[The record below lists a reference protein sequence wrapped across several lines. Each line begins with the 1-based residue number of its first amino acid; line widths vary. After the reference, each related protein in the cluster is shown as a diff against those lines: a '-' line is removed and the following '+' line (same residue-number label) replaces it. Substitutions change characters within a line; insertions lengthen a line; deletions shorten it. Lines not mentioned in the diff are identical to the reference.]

1 MKIQA
6 ADGWEL
12 ELEVEEAVGEPVA
25 VAVLGHAMMVDRRS
39 MDRPVGEGFASTLRQ
54 AGIRVIRFDA
64 RGHGGS
70 ANPGEGR
77 ELSWTYDELVRLDL
91 PAVVAYARESSPDLP
106 LGVIGHSLFGHVAMA
121 SAGTGAYARP
131 PDWHVLMAA
140 NTWMPSLEPSRL
152 RRGRKG
158 LQVSVMRAITAMAGR
173 FPSRRVRMGP
183 ADEARPYIQ
192 DISGF
197 WTRDRWSSRDGVDY
211 LAAARQ
217 VRGPVLSVLGE
228 GDALL
233 AHPVGAGRWAAHI
246 GEDGAETWRA
256 GVGRYGLAHDPDHMG
271 LVTDVRC
278 RSLWEAIGGWV
289 EEKTAPPRVE

>member
-1 MKIQA
+1 VKIQA
-6 ADGWEL
+6 EDGWEL
-12 ELEVEEAVGEPVA
+12 ELELEEAVGEPIA

-39 MDRPVGEGFASTLRQ
+39 MDRPAGEGFASTLRR

-64 RGHGGS
+64 RGHGG
-70 ANPGEGR
+70 AATPPAGR

-91 PAVVAYARESSPDLP
+91 PAVVAHAREISPGLP

-121 SAGTGAYARP
+121 SAGTEAHAQP

-152 RRGRKG
+152 RRVRKG
-158 LQVSVMRAITAMAGR
+158 LQVSVMRAITASVGH

-197 WTRDRWSSRDGVDY
+197 WTRDRWGSRDGVDY
-211 LAAARQ
+211 LAAARL

-233 AHPVGAGRWAAHI
+233 AHPEGARRWASHI
-246 GEDGAETWRA
+246 GEAGAEVWRV
-256 GVGRYGLAHDPDHMG
+256 GVGTHGLNHDPDHMG
-271 LVTDVRC
+271 LVTDLRC
-278 RSLWEAIGGWV
+278 RPLWEAIGGWV
-289 EEKTAPPRVE
+289 EEVIASLRVE